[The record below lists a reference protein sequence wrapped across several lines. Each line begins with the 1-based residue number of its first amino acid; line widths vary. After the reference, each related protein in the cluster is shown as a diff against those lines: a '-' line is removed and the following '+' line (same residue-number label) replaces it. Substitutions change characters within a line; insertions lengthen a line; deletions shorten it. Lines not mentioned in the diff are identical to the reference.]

1 MAMTIAQGIDDAIRR
16 TPLIR
21 LSGPSRA
28 TGLFLGSASGV
39 NVAGAMQV
47 ARQLGAG
54 HAIVPILC
62 DGGQKYQSRLYSP
75 MWLEEKGLA
84 TAAAT
89 TAW

>member
-1 MAMTIAQGIDDAIRR
+1 MTIAQGIDDAIGR

-21 LSGPSRA
+21 LSDPSRA
-28 TGLFLGSASGV
+28 TGLFVCSASGV

-54 HAIVPILC
+54 HTIVTILC
-62 DGGQKYQSRLYSP
+62 DGGQKYQSRLYNP

-89 TAW
+89 PAW